1 MFFKKYL
8 VIIPGIILAFVL
20 YSLSQG
26 FNNVIGIEILGYS
39 KSPISTAMIAILI
52 GIFFGNLFKVR
63 SSFQKGLDFTREY
76 ILKLGII
83 CLGIQLKPFEF
94 LEFGKIAIPLIV
106 ICIISVLIVIKLLI
120 IKFKI
125 PTRMAYLIS
134 IGSTVCGT
142 TAIMAT
148 APVIKANKSEVS
160 YAIANITLFGIL
172 SMLLYPYFANYYFE
186 GNSLFAGLF
195 LGTSIHETS
204 QVAAAGLIYDQQFN
218 SPETLNIATVTK
230 LIRNTFLII
239 MIPLFA
245 FLYNR
250 GQSKEKNYS
259 IINIFPYFVLGFIG
273 MIILRNVGDQIFIS
287 NNNLEWIKIINF
299 IKDSSKIFL
308 TMAMAAIGLSTN
320 LKDIIRM
327 GYKPFLIGFFAM
339 LTVGIVS
346 ILILETYL
354 NLSISIA

>member
-1 MFFKKYL
+1 MSLKKYL
-8 VIIPGIILAFVL
+8 VLLPGIILAFVL

-26 FNNVIGIEILGYS
+26 FNNIIGIELLGYN

-52 GIFFGNLFKVR
+52 GIFFGNFFKVR
-63 SSFQKGLDFTREY
+63 ESFQKGLDFTREY

-83 CLGIQLKPFEF
+83 LLGIQLKPFEF
-94 LEFGKIAIPLIV
+94 LEFGKIAIPLIL
-106 ICIISVLIVIKLLI
+106 ICIISVLIAIKLLI
-120 IKFKI
+120 KRLKI

-148 APVIKANKSEVS
+148 APVIKANKNEVS

-172 SMLLYPYFANYYFE
+172 SMLLYPYFANFYFD
-186 GNSLFAGLF
+186 GNSLFTGLF
-195 LGTSIHETS
+195 LGTAIHETS
-204 QVAAAGLIYDQQFN
+204 QVAAAGLIYDQQFD
-218 SPETLNIATVTK
+218 SPETLNIATITK

-250 GQSKEKNYS
+250 GSTKEKNYS
-259 IINIFPYFVLGFIG
+259 IIKIFPYFVLGFVG
-273 MIILRNVGDQIFIS
+273 MIILRNMGDQIFVT
-287 NNNLEWIKIINF
+287 NNSYIWNETINF
-299 IKDSSKIFL
+299 IKFFSKVFL

-320 LKDIIRM
+320 LLDIRNM
-327 GYKPFLIGFFAM
+327 GYKPFVVGFISM
-339 LTVGIVS
+339 LTVGFVC
-346 ILILETYL
+346 ILTIEVYL
-354 NLSISIA
+354 KLFI